1 VTVAERAG
9 VSIAS
14 VSRVLN
20 GLTASSAMVR
30 RVRKA
35 SEELGYVPDATARS
49 LKAGKSMQLAF
60 AVENVANPVYSEM
73 MSAIE
78 HETKA
83 AGFRLLLH
91 STGADPVDE
100 IELLRGLRRRY
111 VDGLIF
117 SPIRITAE
125 HLQLLKDTPV
135 PVTVI
140 GTLPEDFP
148 LDSVRTDSR
157 QGAGFAIKHLVEGGR
172 RRVAFVNGALDTNP
186 GTARRD
192 GYQKALAAHGLPF
205 DERLVRVG
213 GEFTFGAGYRA
224 TLDLWKSARPDA
236 LFCAA
241 DLIAVGALRAL
252 AELGVR
258 VPEDVAVVGMDDTEL
273 AAMCTPSLT
282 SVSLGS
288 RERARLAANLM
299 LERLASP
306 GLAPRRLFVEPK
318 LVIRESSR
326 ASSS

>member
-1 VTVAERAG
+1 M
-9 VSIAS
+9 SIAS

-20 GLTASSAMVR
+20 GLTASTAMVR

-100 IELLRGLRRRY
+100 IELLRSLRRRY

-140 GTLPEDFP
+140 GTLPDDFP

-157 QGAGFAIKHLVEGGR
+157 QGAALAIQHLVEGGR
-172 RRVAFVNGALDTNP
+172 RKIAFVNGALDTNP
-186 GTARRD
+186 GTARRE
-192 GYQKALAAHGLPF
+192 GYEKALAANGLPY

-213 GEFTFGAGYRA
+213 GAFTFAAGYSA
-224 TLDLWKSARPDA
+224 TRDLFKNARPDA
-236 LFCAA
+236 LFCAG

-273 AAMCTPSLT
+273 AAMSTPSLT
-282 SVSLGS
+282 SVYLGS

-326 ASSS
+326 ARSA

>member
-1 VTVAERAG
+1 
-9 VSIAS
+9 VSVAS

-35 SEELGYVPDATARS
+35 SEELGYVPDAMARS

-60 AVENVANPVYSEM
+60 AVENVANPVYAEM

-78 HETKA
+78 HRTKA

-100 IELLRGLRRRY
+100 VELLRSLRRRY
-111 VDGLIF
+111 VDGLIL
-117 SPIRITAE
+117 SPIRISAE
-125 HLQLLKDTPV
+125 HLALLRNTPV
-135 PVTVI
+135 PVTII

-157 QGAGFAIKHLVEGGR
+157 HGAGLAIRHLVEGGR
-172 RRVAFVNGALDTNP
+172 RSIAFVNGALDTNP

-192 GYQKALAAHGLPF
+192 GYQKALADNGLPY

-224 TLDLWKSARPDA
+224 TSDLLKNARPDA
-236 LFCAA
+236 LFCAG

-252 AELGVR
+252 AELGRR

-273 AAMCTPSLT
+273 AAMSTPSLT

-288 RERARLAANLM
+288 RERARLAADLM

-306 GLAPRRLFVEPK
+306 GLAPRRLFVEPQ
-318 LVIRESSR
+318 LVVRESSAAR
-326 ASSS
+326 SV

>member
-1 VTVAERAG
+1 M
-9 VSIAS
+9 SIAS

-100 IELLRGLRRRY
+100 IELLRSLRRRY

-157 QGAGFAIKHLVEGGR
+157 QGAALAIQHLVEGGR

-186 GTARRD
+186 GAARRD
-192 GYQKALAAHGLPF
+192 GYDKALATHGLPY

-224 TLDLWKSARPDA
+224 TRDLWKEGARPDA
-236 LFCAA
+236 LFCAV

-258 VPEDVAVVGMDDTEL
+258 VPHDVAVVGMDDTEL
-273 AAMCTPSLT
+273 AAMSTPSLT
-282 SVSLGS
+282 SVYLGS

-318 LVIRESSR
+318 LVIRESSQAR
-326 ASSS
+326 SA